1 MAGSMTAVL
10 WINKQNY
17 KNFTYKVCKEYIFMS
32 QFGIYFTKHS
42 HLVGAFNEKI
52 RALKPTGITNI
63 WMTKYLDYKYLN
75 IKEAA
80 VGPQMLDFTEL
91 SGGFQVWAGGL
102 IFAGTIFLIEQF
114 ARIKCIRRYTRT
126 LFQRFQ

>member
-1 MAGSMTAVL
+1 
-10 WINKQNY
+10 
-17 KNFTYKVCKEYIFMS
+17 MS

-42 HLVGAFNEKI
+42 HLVEAFNEKI

-80 VGPQMLDFTEL
+80 AGPQTLDFTEL

-102 IFAGTIFLIEQF
+102 IFATIAPLNFGSNVFCWYNATSESLI
-114 ARIKCIRRYTRT
+114 T
-126 LFQRFQ
+126 LRLQMNSTN

>member
-1 MAGSMTAVL
+1 
-10 WINKQNY
+10 
-17 KNFTYKVCKEYIFMS
+17 MS